1 MNQTPPC
8 ELTSFRETKGNEVA
22 SPLRVPSTLTER
34 HVSSQLL
41 SGHCSNVNDHLSLPC
56 APECQHYI
64 FVCLFIFFRESLDK
78 LSQRGQLLSEEGHG
92 AGKEA
97 RLCSQLL
104 TNYQNLLRMTKEKL
118 RSCQMALQEHEA
130 LEEALQSM
138 WSCVRDM
145 QDRLVCAESTVG
157 SKDALERQLLQ
168 VQVRGAPAR
177 RRCLRKT

>member
-1 MNQTPPC
+1 
-8 ELTSFRETKGNEVA
+8 
-22 SPLRVPSTLTER
+22 
-34 HVSSQLL
+34 
-41 SGHCSNVNDHLSLPC
+41 
-56 APECQHYI
+56 
-64 FVCLFIFFRESLDK
+64 
-78 LSQRGQLLSEEGHG
+78 
-92 AGKEA
+92 
-97 RLCSQLL
+97 
-104 TNYQNLLRMTKEKL
+104 
-118 RSCQMALQEHEA
+118 MALQEHEA

>member
-1 MNQTPPC
+1 MS
-8 ELTSFRETKGNEVA
+8 ELNF
-22 SPLRVPSTLTER
+22 
-34 HVSSQLL
+34 
-41 SGHCSNVNDHLSLPC
+41 
-56 APECQHYI
+56 
-64 FVCLFIFFRESLDK
+64 CLFVFFRESLDK

-104 TNYQNLLRMTKEKL
+104 TNYQNLLRKTKEKL

-138 WSCVRDM
+138 WSCVKDM
-145 QDRLVCAESTVG
+145 QDRLACAESTVG
-157 SKDALERQLLQ
+157 GRDALERQLSQ

-177 RRCLRKT
+177 HGCLRKTLSRFTCFSWVLVVL